1 MDSTEPAD
9 KVAAMEAELNAK
21 TCRISEL
28 EARVSLLE
36 AENARL
42 RRTMAKEEAPGP
54 KGEED
59 PIFGRLE
66 EDLVGHK
73 QTAAEKVG
81 EGGACDVI
89 VLSDS
94 DEGIAIDDS
103 KGIRPEVGVAAVPTP
118 QKHAARVLAGEVE
131 GGSES
136 NKGEARCDSNL
147 CLEDDDVSVRPWS
160 KKRAAAARVVTS
172 DSEDEDAGG
181 GELGCADSDGDG
193 REMGAPQSRKRA
205 LRAIIDSDE
214 EDGNQDLHVESEDE
228 DDNIPISQV
237 VKKFRKQRESSSAAA
252 DDDEF
257 SDANECSTPP
267 TRRSARLVKNQS
279 KRGQAARR
287 ALSFVEPK
295 EYERSDD
302 DTEVDDGMDDFIDDE
317 DSSEHASG
325 SADESCAEMEVSD
338 AYAPDEESLPG
349 PEESDSE
356 IDYADVMAS
365 IGRKRNTQDWEF
377 EAEMLAAFDEH
388 PELCLKAVCALY
400 RRQTEDEQREK
411 ATFVHNKVGFSQID
425 APRASLIAEFLLD
438 GDLYG
443 PLKKTVQDLEEHD
456 RYGLEFCRRMASRY
470 SKQLFAIYQNKK
482 DPYFHP

>member
-9 KVAAMEAELNAK
+9 KVAAMEAKLNAK
-21 TCRISEL
+21 TSRISEL

-42 RRTMAKEEAPGP
+42 RAAMAKEEAPDP
-54 KGEED
+54 RGEED

-66 EDLVGHK
+66 DGSGGPK
-73 QTAAEKVG
+73 QAAAEKLG

-89 VLSDS
+89 VLSDGEEEITV
-94 DEGIAIDDS
+94 DAS
-103 KGIRPEVGVAAVPTP
+103 KGISPEVGVAAVPTP
-118 QKHAARVLAGEVE
+118 RKHAVRVLAGEDE

-136 NKGEARCDSNL
+136 NKGEARCDSNI
-147 CLEDDDVSVRPWS
+147 CLEDDDVSVRPWG

-172 DSEDEDAGG
+172 DSEDEDASGG
-181 GELGCADSDGDG
+181 GLG
-193 REMGAPQSRKRA
+193 
-205 LRAIIDSDE
+205 DE
-214 EDGNQDLHVESEDE
+214 EDGNQCVHVESEDE
-228 DDNIPISQV
+228 DDKIPISQV
-237 VKKFRKQRESSSAAA
+237 VKKFRKQRASSAAA
-252 DDDEF
+252 AADDDDEF
-257 SDANECSTPP
+257 SDANGCSTPP

-295 EYERSDD
+295 EYERSAD
-302 DTEVDDGMDDFIDDE
+302 DTDEDDEMDDFLNDE

-325 SADESCAEMEVSD
+325 SADETEVSD
-338 AYAPDEESLPG
+338 ASAPDEESLSEP
-349 PEESDSE
+349 PEQSDSE

-365 IGRKRNTQDWEF
+365 IGRKRKTQDWKF

-425 APRASLIAEFLLD
+425 APRASCMAEFLLD

-443 PLKKTVQDLEEHD
+443 PLKKTVQDLEGYD
-456 RYGLEFCRRMASRY
+456 RYGLEFCRTVASCY
-470 SKQLFAIYQNKK
+470 SKQLFAIYQNKE